1 MPESPTTS
9 PRPCWCG
16 AAGLAAYSDEYNVC
30 KTCGTLVTRADVRA
44 ADLTVTQDQDE
55 LYSKDYWLR
64 RQSAKHGLPSLEER
78 TRTDLP
84 ERCVH
89 WLKLLLARRLP
100 PARVLELG
108 CAHGGFVA
116 LMRWAGYDAHGTEM
130 SPWIVNFAQETFRV
144 PVTVGPI
151 ENQSFAPGSLDVIV
165 LNDVIEHLPDPVATL
180 GHCARLLKPGGFFI
194 IQTPEYKE
202 HLSHADILATGD
214 IFNTHMKGKSDEHLY
229 LFSRRSAQELFARLG
244 FPVVAFENPI
254 FAYDLF
260 FTASREPLPAHDEA
274 AVAAALCA
282 QPPPARLVLALLDKA
297 FESNDRWW
305 EIQRLRG
312 NQP

>member
-1 MPESPTTS
+1 MPEPTITS
-9 PRPCWCG
+9 PRACWCG
-16 AAGLAAYSDEYNVC
+16 AAVLAAYSDDYSVC

-44 ADLTVTQDQDE
+44 ADLTVTHDQDE

-64 RQSAKHGLPSLEER
+64 RQSAKHGLPSLEQR

-100 PARVLELG
+100 PAKVLEIG
-108 CAHGGFVA
+108 CAHGGYVA
-116 LMRWAGYDAHGTEM
+116 LLRWAGYDAHGTEM
-130 SPWIVNFAQETFRV
+130 SPWIVNYARETFGV
-144 PVTVGPI
+144 PVTAGPI
-151 ENQSFAPGSLDVIV
+151 EGQAFAPGSLDVIV
-165 LNDVIEHLPDPVATL
+165 LNDVIEHLTDPVATL

-244 FPVVAFENPI
+244 FPVVACENPI

-282 QPPPARLVLALLDKA
+282 QPPTGRLVLALLDKA